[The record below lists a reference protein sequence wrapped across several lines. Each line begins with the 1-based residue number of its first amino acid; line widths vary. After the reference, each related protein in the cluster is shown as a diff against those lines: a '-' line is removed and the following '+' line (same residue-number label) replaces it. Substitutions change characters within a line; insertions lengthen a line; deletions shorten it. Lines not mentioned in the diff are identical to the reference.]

1 MTERWLPVGPLLA
14 QLLGLETLG
23 LDTTLLRT
31 EIGPLAQDPSALV
44 PVRSY
49 FAMWEAAQRAYGHP
63 GLPTALAGAIPLG
76 SFGMLDYLAGSAST
90 LGGCCES
97 LALHFCIV
105 ADDTR
110 VELELLEGSRWLRVR
125 TDPHVPAHVAEFTL
139 ALLAVR
145 LRHLVGPGFA
155 PQQAHLPCA
164 MPADTAL
171 HRKVFGNAIVYA
183 APVAGLAMRDTD
195 WSLPVLQ
202 ADAYLHAMLK
212 SLATQLAL
220 GKSGTSALEQSLRAR
235 LRDALPSGDATPAR
249 VARLIG
255 LSERTLQRRLADIG
269 RSFSAVVED
278 FRHEEAIRL
287 LSDPHLAL
295 VQVAARLGFSE
306 QTSFTRAFKRWTATT
321 PAAWRIG
328 RRAEAQNL

>member
-23 LDTTLLRT
+23 LDTALLRT
-31 EIGPLAQDPSALV
+31 ALGPLAQDPAALV

-49 FAMWEAAQRAYGHP
+49 FAMWETAQQAFGRP
-63 GLPTALAGAIPLG
+63 CLPTALAGAIPVG

-110 VELELLEGSRWLRVR
+110 VELERLGPTRWLRVR
-125 TDPHVPAHVAEFTL
+125 TDPHVPTHVAEFTL

-155 PQQAHLPCA
+155 PRQAHLPCA
-164 MPADTAL
+164 RPADTAL
-171 HRKVFGNAIVYA
+171 HQKVFGKQIVYG
-183 APVAGLAMRDTD
+183 APVAGLAIQDAD

-202 ADAYLHAMLK
+202 ADAYLHTMLK
-212 SLATQLAL
+212 GLATQFAL
-220 GKSGTSALEQSLRAR
+220 GKSDTSALEQSLRAR

-249 VARLIG
+249 LARLIG
-255 LSERTLQRRLADIG
+255 LSERTLQRRLADMG

-278 FRHEEAIRL
+278 FRHEEAVRL
-287 LSDPHLAL
+287 LADPSLAL
-295 VQVAARLGFSE
+295 VHVAARLGFSE

-321 PAAWRIG
+321 PAAWRTG
-328 RRAEAQNL
+328 HRRP